1 MSKPFSKNLPLPF
14 RLSYSTLSYATV
26 LTGDWPRWIGTHP
39 WTWIC
44 QNTPGGKEIH
54 PLPSAIYHNSPLASF
69 LLHYIFLCM
78 HVPST
83 TILLYFFFYTFSLK
97 IKILFYQK
105 YVYVYQVILK
115 SNGTKSLII
124 KNSSHLPHLYPE
136 TATFHSFNYF
146 FCFLLHIFE

>member
-1 MSKPFSKNLPLPF
+1 MPQFSLETDPDEL
-14 RLSYSTLSYATV
+14 AH
-26 LTGDWPRWIGTHP
+26 THEP
-39 WTWIC
+39 EFVKTHQEERKFIPC
-44 QNTPGGKEIH
+44 LQ
-54 PLPSAIYHNSPLASF
+54 
-69 LLHYIFLCM
+69 
-78 HVPST
+78 PST
-83 TILLYFFFYTFSLK
+83 TTALWPLSYFIIYFYVCTCLLLPFFFIFFYTFSLK

>member
-1 MSKPFSKNLPLPF
+1 MNWHTPMNLNLSKHTRRKGNSSLAFSHLPQQPSGLF
-14 RLSYSTLSYATV
+14 LTSLYISMYARA
-26 LTGDWPRWIGTHP
+26 LY
-39 WTWIC
+39 
-44 QNTPGGKEIH
+44 
-54 PLPSAIYHNSPLASF
+54 YHSSL
-69 LLHYIFLCM
+69 
-78 HVPST
+78 
-83 TILLYFFFYTFSLK
+83 FFFYTFSLK

-146 FCFLLHIFE
+146 FCFLLHIFSLCISFWIFLITVSLGSPLFP